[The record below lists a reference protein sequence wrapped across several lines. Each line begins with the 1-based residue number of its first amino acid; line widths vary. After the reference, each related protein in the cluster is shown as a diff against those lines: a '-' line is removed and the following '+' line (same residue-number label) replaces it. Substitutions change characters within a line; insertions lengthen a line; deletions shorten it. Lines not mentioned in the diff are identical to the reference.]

1 MAERVKTLSFFML
14 KRGEDMATIDSLDIR
29 IQSSAQKANQAIDT
43 LVKNLGKISKAL
55 KFDTSGLSNIGKAL
69 NLGELGKSA
78 KTVESQMQK
87 ISKSA
92 SEAAKEF
99 QNKFKDIDVKV
110 DFSKPEAELRKF
122 QKQAQTAEN
131 SLSRVM
137 ASSSA
142 DKRIGEIER
151 LSITL
156 SQANNAVKVLENH
169 MAGIQ
174 TAQPKLDFNITGAGN
189 STKFLIEYKKELMD
203 FKNNIKSMSDVYGG
217 LSNVSKGGLDTP
229 IQNLKQSTE
238 ELKQSYPQA
247 TNVISAFEQ
256 ELQKLQ
262 TISAGLT
269 KEPTK
274 VNVDTNSIEQAKI
287 KMEEIKQKFTGKE
300 INWKFTGNFEQ
311 LKTNLNELESRL
323 AKKKQ
328 QEQEMISAGKIDV
341 SGFEKLQSSIST
353 IVGKIKILESLKDR
367 TESFNQSLQ
376 NLKVPPIHEE
386 NLKKLQSTLKKTE
399 EDTEK
404 LRTKLSNAITIGNI
418 VPNIDDSGFRRLTE
432 QIALSEKQTEALK
445 NKIKEVE
452 DASEKEN
459 IGKLGKGLSGL
470 STNSTK
476 VENSLN
482 KASNSILN
490 LSKRASSALNPINKM
505 SSSFKSLMQT
515 LIPILGIHQ
524 LFNWGKQSI
533 KISSD
538 LSEVQNIVNATFG
551 DFKDKIEDLSKTS
564 IKDFGMSELT
574 AKQIASRFQAMGIA
588 MGFGQEKMSD
598 MSINLTKL
606 AADMASF
613 YNVEQDAVAKSLQSV
628 FTGETE
634 PLRKYGLDLTQAT
647 LQQWAMNQGINAN
660 IQSMS
665 QAEKTLLRYQ
675 YVMSNTSAAQ
685 GDFARTAD
693 TWANQTRVLKQNL
706 EQLASTIGGT
716 LINAFKPLVKALNV
730 AMGYINSFAKTVSN
744 ALGKIFGWKFE
755 EGGGFADEWG
765 SAVSSSEDI
774 ADSTGKA
781 SKNIKKMQA
790 GLRAFDELKTINMPD
805 DNTGSGGG
813 GTGGNGTGGLGAD
826 IKYGDWIQTDSI
838 FKDYESEIDTL
849 SKLGEYIG
857 NTLTDTMN
865 SIDWDSVYKKAE
877 NFGSGLASFLN
888 GLISPELFG
897 ALGDTISSSLN
908 TALKF
913 LDSFGKT
920 FNFKNFGTSIGT
932 GINKAL
938 KNIDWKTALSAAA
951 TWGTGIGNTINSFFK
966 TTDFSLVGSTI
977 SNALNTAIQ
986 FALNLGTTLDFA
998 AIGQSISDTINGFFS
1013 TFNFAGLA
1021 ETLNVWVD
1029 GIWQAIKTAIT
1040 GIEWITVWEGVKEFF
1055 SNLDL
1060 DTAVV
1065 LSIAVA
1071 PLALSGLTT
1080 LMTTLSDLK
1089 SKIGSVVETISS
1101 LGSFIGGLSTPTLA
1115 IIAVFAA
1122 LAAGLVYVFATN
1134 EDVRKSFGEALQ
1146 TIRDGLQPAIEFIT
1160 DTVLPDLQAA
1170 WDRLLEILKPF
1181 GEFLNDIFISLWQD
1195 MINPAL
1201 TYLGETIIPK
1211 VTEVFENL
1219 WSNILVPF
1227 GTFLGDILEPVIEIV
1242 SDALSWL
1249 WKDIGVPLAEFIG
1262 KTLGAAFEG
1271 LCDIFND
1278 GVVPVV
1284 DAVIDVLQFLWDKV
1298 LSPIVDF
1305 LWDLLKPAFDTVFSD
1320 IGDAIDLLTEAFSG
1334 LIEFI
1339 TDIFSGDWE
1348 SAWKGIV
1355 DIFKG
1360 VFKGIASVAQNIINT
1375 VISLINGI
1383 INGFNNVTGIVG
1395 IPAIPTIKEVSFADK
1410 FEKGGLVLKHTFA
1423 EIGEHN
1429 KKEAVL
1435 PLENKRTMRMIADTI
1450 LENTNYNSANNSVL
1464 DNGQIE
1470 ELMRETRKQN
1480 QLLQQQNQLLQGIL
1494 QKPTLGNDDVF
1505 NAARSTYKKEATRRY
1520 GNSAYFDPIW
1530 G

>member
-1 MAERVKTLSFFML
+1 M
-14 KRGEDMATIDSLDIR
+14 
-29 IQSSAQKANQAIDT
+29 
-43 LVKNLGKISKAL
+43 
-55 KFDTSGLSNIGKAL
+55 
-69 NLGELGKSA
+69 
-78 KTVESQMQK
+78 
-87 ISKSA
+87 
-92 SEAAKEF
+92 
-99 QNKFKDIDVKV
+99 
-110 DFSKPEAELRKF
+110 
-122 QKQAQTAEN
+122 
-131 SLSRVM
+131 
-137 ASSSA
+137 
-142 DKRIGEIER
+142 
-151 LSITL
+151 
-156 SQANNAVKVLENH
+156 
-169 MAGIQ
+169 
-174 TAQPKLDFNITGAGN
+174 
-189 STKFLIEYKKELMD
+189 
-203 FKNNIKSMSDVYGG
+203 
-217 LSNVSKGGLDTP
+217 
-229 IQNLKQSTE
+229 
-238 ELKQSYPQA
+238 
-247 TNVISAFEQ
+247 
-256 ELQKLQ
+256 
-262 TISAGLT
+262 
-269 KEPTK
+269 
-274 VNVDTNSIEQAKI
+274 
-287 KMEEIKQKFTGKE
+287 
-300 INWKFTGNFEQ
+300 
-311 LKTNLNELESRL
+311 
-323 AKKKQ
+323 
-328 QEQEMISAGKIDV
+328 
-341 SGFEKLQSSIST
+341 
-353 IVGKIKILESLKDR
+353 
-367 TESFNQSLQ
+367 
-376 NLKVPPIHEE
+376 
-386 NLKKLQSTLKKTE
+386 
-399 EDTEK
+399 
-404 LRTKLSNAITIGNI
+404 
-418 VPNIDDSGFRRLTE
+418 
-432 QIALSEKQTEALK
+432 
-445 NKIKEVE
+445 
-452 DASEKEN
+452 
-459 IGKLGKGLSGL
+459 
-470 STNSTK
+470 
-476 VENSLN
+476 
-482 KASNSILN
+482 
-490 LSKRASSALNPINKM
+490 
-505 SSSFKSLMQT
+505 
-515 LIPILGIHQ
+515 
-524 LFNWGKQSI
+524 
-533 KISSD
+533 
-538 LSEVQNIVNATFG
+538 
-551 DFKDKIEDLSKTS
+551 
-564 IKDFGMSELT
+564 
-574 AKQIASRFQAMGIA
+574 
-588 MGFGQEKMSD
+588 
-598 MSINLTKL
+598 
-606 AADMASF
+606 
-613 YNVEQDAVAKSLQSV
+613 
-628 FTGETE
+628 
-634 PLRKYGLDLTQAT
+634 
-647 LQQWAMNQGINAN
+647 
-660 IQSMS
+660 
-665 QAEKTLLRYQ
+665 
-675 YVMSNTSAAQ
+675 
-685 GDFARTAD
+685 
-693 TWANQTRVLKQNL
+693 TWANQTRILKQNL

-716 LINAFKPLVKALNV
+716 LINAFKPLVKALNA

-744 ALGKIFGWKFE
+744 ALGKIFGWTYE

-765 SAVSSSEDI
+765 SAASSSEDI

-805 DNTGSGGG
+805 DNPSSGGG
-813 GTGGNGTGGLGAD
+813 GAGGNGIGNLGAD
-826 IKYGDWIQTDSI
+826 IEYGEWVQTDSI
-838 FKDYESEIDTL
+838 FKGYESEIDTL

-857 NTLTDTMN
+857 TTLTDAMN
-865 SIDWDSVYKKAE
+865 SIDWDSIYKKAE

-897 ALGDTISSSLN
+897 SVGKTISNSLN

-920 FNFKNFGTSIGT
+920 FDFKNFGTSIGT

-938 KNIDWKTALSAAA
+938 KNIKWKTALSAAA
-951 TWGTGIGNTINSFFK
+951 TWGTGIGNTINSFLK
-966 TTDFSLVGSTI
+966 TADFSLVGSTI
-977 SNALNTAIQ
+977 ANALNTAIQ

-1040 GIEWITVWEGVKEFF
+1040 EIEWGTVWEGVKEFF

-1101 LGSFIGGLSTPTLA
+1101 LGSFIGGLTTPTLA

-1122 LAAGLVYVFATN
+1122 LAAGLIYVFSTN

-1181 GEFLNDIFISLWQD
+1181 GDFLNDIFISLWQD

-1219 WSNILVPF
+1219 WSNILVPLA
-1227 GTFLGDILEPVIEIV
+1227 TFLGDILEPVIEIV

-1249 WKDIGVPLAEFIG
+1249 WKDIAVPLAEFIG
-1262 KTLGAAFEG
+1262 KTLGTAFEG

-1320 IGDAIDLLTEAFSG
+1320 IGDAIDLLKEAFSG
-1334 LIEFI
+1334 LIKFI

-1375 VISLINGI
+1375 VIGLINGI

-1395 IPAIPTIKEVSFADK
+1395 ISAIPTIKEVNFADK

-1450 LENTNYNSANNSVL
+1450 LENSNYGINDNFTNNSIS
-1464 DNGQIE
+1464 NNKQTE

-1480 QLLQQQNQLLQGIL
+1480 QLLEQQNQLLQGIL
-1494 QKPTLGNDDVF
+1494 QKPNL
-1505 NAARSTYKKEATRRY
+1505 E
-1520 GNSAYFDPIW
+1520 NSDIFDAWKQIW
-1530 G
+1530 NRETGRTQKNPVRIYL